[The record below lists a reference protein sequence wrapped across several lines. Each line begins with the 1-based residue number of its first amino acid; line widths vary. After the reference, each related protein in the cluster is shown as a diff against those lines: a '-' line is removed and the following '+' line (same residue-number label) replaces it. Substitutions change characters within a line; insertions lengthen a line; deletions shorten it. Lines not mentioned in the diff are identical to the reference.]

1 MGIIDDLQLKAEID
15 YDTIDEFVGHYGLM
29 CDEMEGLALGLE
41 KPEIYERN
49 VGELFR
55 IFHNIKSAS
64 GFMKLERMNK
74 ASELVES
81 VLEEARASKGPA
93 TNDFVN
99 WMLTIS
105 DIFNGWRKDLE
116 RNAAELSPI
125 QPKILNIPS
134 KITI

>member
-1 MGIIDDLQLKAEID
+1 MGIIDDLQLKVEID
-15 YDTIDEFVGHYGLM
+15 YDIIDEFVGHYGLM

-41 KPEIYERN
+41 KPDSYKKN

-64 GFMKLERMNK
+64 AFMKLDRMNK

-81 VLEEARASKGPA
+81 VLEEARVSEGPA

-99 WMLTIS
+99 WMLSIS
-105 DIFNGWRKDLE
+105 DIFSGWRKELE
-116 RNAAELSPI
+116 GNAAELSPI
-125 QPKILNIPS
+125 QPKILNIPA